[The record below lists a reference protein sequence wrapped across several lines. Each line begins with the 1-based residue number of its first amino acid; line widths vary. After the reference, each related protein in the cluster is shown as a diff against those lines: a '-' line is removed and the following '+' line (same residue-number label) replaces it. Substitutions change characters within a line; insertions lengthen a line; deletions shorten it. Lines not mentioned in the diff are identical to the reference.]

1 MSRQTGFTLIELL
14 LSVAMISMIAGIS
27 LPVYISFQTR
37 NELATT
43 SSAVVEMLR
52 RAQNYARV
60 GMNDSQWG
68 VAVAAS
74 SVTLFEGS
82 SYAARDT
89 AQDEVLTLAG
99 SLSASGLGE
108 VVFAELTGVPS
119 TTGTI
124 TLTSSTNDTHALT
137 LNAKGVVTY

>member
-14 LSVAMISMIAGIS
+14 LSVAMISIIAGIS
-27 LPVYISFQTR
+27 LPVYVSFQTR

-52 RAQNYARV
+52 RAQNYARTGV
-60 GMNDSQWG
+60 NDSQWG
-68 VAVAAS
+68 VAVAS
-74 SVTLFEGS
+74 STTTLFKGS
-82 SYAARDT
+82 SYASRDT
-89 AQDEVLTLAG
+89 SYDEVLTLAG
-99 SLSASGLGE
+99 SLTASGLGE

-124 TLTSSTNDTHALT
+124 TLTSSTNDTDVLT